1 MTSSEYTRGLFIAES
16 NIKIV
21 LVVVDGLGG
30 LPHPNTGLSE
40 LETAAVPNLDR
51 LAGAG
56 SCGLLSPMA
65 PGITPGSGPA
75 HLALFGYDPW
85 ENVIGRGALSALGLR
100 LPFAPG
106 DVAARLNFCTIDA
119 AGLVTDRRAGRIP
132 TDECLRLC
140 ELMKE
145 IEVDGVELSVMP
157 EREYRAA
164 VVFRGEGLSDGI
176 SDSDPQVTGVAPRAM
191 EPRTHKDAKMARV
204 ATEFARQARQLLH
217 GEQPANMVLIR
228 GFGGYPQVP
237 QMRDVYG
244 LRAHAIAVYPMYRGV
259 ARAVGMEITDEG
271 VDLDSQLRI
280 LRESWEAFD
289 FFYLHVKAP
298 DSAGEDGDF
307 ARKVSLLQE
316 VDGWVAQLEKL
327 DPGVLIVTG
336 DHSTPAIMRGHSW
349 HPVPVVISSPWSIP
363 IAAAAQFTERACAL
377 GSIGQI
383 PSTSLMALALAHARR
398 LQKFGA

>member
-1 MTSSEYTRGLFIAES
+1 MTSSEYTRGLFVPES
-16 NIKIV
+16 NIKII

-40 LETAAVPNLDR
+40 LETAALPNLDR

-85 ENVIGRGALSALGLR
+85 KNVIGRGALSALGLR

-106 DVAARLNFCTIDA
+106 DVAARLNFCTVDTT
-119 AGLVTDRRAGRIP
+119 GLVADRRAGRIP
-132 TDECLRLC
+132 TDECQRLC
-140 ELMKE
+140 ELMKG
-145 IEVDGVELSVMP
+145 IKVDGLELSVMP

-164 VVFRGEGLSDGI
+164 VVFRGEGLSDGV

-191 EPRTHKDAKMARV
+191 EPRTHKDTKMAKV

-217 GEQPANMVLIR
+217 RERPANMVLIR
-228 GFGGYPQVP
+228 GFGGYPNLP
-237 QMRDVYG
+237 QMKEVYG
-244 LRAHAIAVYPMYRGV
+244 LRPLAVAVYPMYRGV

-271 VDLDSQLRI
+271 VDLDSQLRV
-280 LRESWEAFD
+280 LHESWEAFD

-298 DSAGEDGDF
+298 DTAGEDGDF

-316 VDGWVAQLEKL
+316 VDGWLAQLEKL
-327 DPGVLIVTG
+327 DPGVLMVTG

-363 IAAAAQFTERACAL
+363 IAAAAQFTEKACAL
-377 GSIGQI
+377 GSIGQM